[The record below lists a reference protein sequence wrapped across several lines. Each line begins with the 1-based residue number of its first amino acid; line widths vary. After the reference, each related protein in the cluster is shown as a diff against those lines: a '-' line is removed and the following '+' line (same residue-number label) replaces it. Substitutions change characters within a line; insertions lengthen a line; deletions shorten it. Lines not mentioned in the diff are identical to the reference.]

1 MSKIQIIF
9 IPPGK
14 NSPWKIQKKIEH
26 FWSKSGTFQLIKLN
40 PNFSTPILPKSCWW
54 FYDDDSFKMLVTKKL
69 CKWNVQIF
77 RFFNSIFQQHAWP
90 YAPYIIF
97 LIICQKFNSTQVSP
111 AQKYR
116 LESVLDVFLHVMH
129 VHLSTFLSDSI
140 SF

>member
-14 NSPWKIQKKIEH
+14 KSLEKLKKMNIFDRNQEDY
-26 FWSKSGTFQLIKLN
+26 KL
-40 PNFSTPILPKSCWW
+40 
-54 FYDDDSFKMLVTKKL
+54 
-69 CKWNVQIF
+69 F
-77 RFFNSIFQQHAWP
+77 RFSNSSFQQHAWP
-90 YAPYIIF
+90 YAPYIIV

-116 LESVLDVFLHVMH
+116 LESVLGVFLHVMH